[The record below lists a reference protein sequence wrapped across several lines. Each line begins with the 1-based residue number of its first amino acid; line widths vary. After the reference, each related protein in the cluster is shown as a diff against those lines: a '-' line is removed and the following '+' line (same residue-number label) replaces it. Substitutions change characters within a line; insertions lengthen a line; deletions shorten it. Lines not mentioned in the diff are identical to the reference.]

1 MRVLLV
7 FGNILYFIYF
17 ICRHTKE
24 IFFYSYRLSFHF
36 IFYRLTHNQLGQ
48 NALMHEDLHSRMLN
62 AIS

>member
-1 MRVLLV
+1 MSS
-7 FGNILYFIYF
+7 
-17 ICRHTKE
+17 HKK

-36 IFYRLTHNQLGQ
+36 IFYRLTHNKYGQ